1 MEKTNVREELCKR
14 RKEEEP
20 CWNDKKENPNYDNLS
35 LQPGYYG
42 DDDAYIYDGY
52 N

>member
-20 CWNDKKENPNYDNLS
+20 CWNNKKENPNYDNLS